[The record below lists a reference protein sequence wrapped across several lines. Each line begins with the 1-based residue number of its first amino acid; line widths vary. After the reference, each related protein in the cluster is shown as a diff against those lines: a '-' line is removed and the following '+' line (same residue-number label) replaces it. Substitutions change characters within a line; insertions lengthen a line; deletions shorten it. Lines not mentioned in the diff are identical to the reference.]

1 MNPKKFYDLLINS
14 FDFVPT
20 QDQIISIRKLTEFL
34 SDDKNGKVFLL
45 KGYAGTGKTSLVKV
59 LIKNL
64 MLKNLNYC
72 LLAPTGRAA
81 KVLSNYTKKN
91 ASTIHRLIYYSKVEK
106 SGAFKSVLKK
116 NKKNR
121 TLFIVDE
128 SSMISDSSN
137 SKDLFNNNSLIK
149 DVLEYVNFENQ
160 SKLIFIGDNAQLPP
174 VNQKNSPALN
184 SNFFLEQHN
193 LEVLEY
199 ELKEVVRQ
207 SKESGILQNA
217 TILRNAISNNK
228 LNFSFKKFDDIIKL
242 NDGFEIQESI
252 ESTFSEYGLDNSI
265 IIVRSNKRAN
275 QYNQQIRKTILSHDH
290 KLTVGDRLMI
300 TKNNYF
306 WTKLDN
312 DIPFLANGDTI
323 EILEIYNFKEIY
335 SFEFAEVK
343 IKLTDYPDAKTF
355 DLILILNSLTS
366 DTPSLTFEQTNKLY
380 QEIQKDYTNIKS
392 NYKKFVKTK
401 ENPFFN
407 ALNVKFSYCI
417 TCHKSQGGQWKI
429 VFIEKPFLKD
439 GIDMDYLRW
448 LYTAVTRAEIKLYLI
463 GF

>member
-1 MNPKKFYDLLINS
+1 MIIFKQNYNFFFFNNIIKKRKIFQYMNPKKFYDLLIKS

-149 DVLEYVNFENQ
+149 DVLEYVNFE
-160 SKLIFIGDNAQLPP
+160 
-174 VNQKNSPALN
+174 
-184 SNFFLEQHN
+184 
-193 LEVLEY
+193 
-199 ELKEVVRQ
+199 
-207 SKESGILQNA
+207 
-217 TILRNAISNNK
+217 
-228 LNFSFKKFDDIIKL
+228 
-242 NDGFEIQESI
+242 
-252 ESTFSEYGLDNSI
+252 
-265 IIVRSNKRAN
+265 
-275 QYNQQIRKTILSHDH
+275 
-290 KLTVGDRLMI
+290 
-300 TKNNYF
+300 
-306 WTKLDN
+306 
-312 DIPFLANGDTI
+312 
-323 EILEIYNFKEIY
+323 
-335 SFEFAEVK
+335 
-343 IKLTDYPDAKTF
+343 
-355 DLILILNSLTS
+355 
-366 DTPSLTFEQTNKLY
+366 
-380 QEIQKDYTNIKS
+380 
-392 NYKKFVKTK
+392 
-401 ENPFFN
+401 
-407 ALNVKFSYCI
+407 
-417 TCHKSQGGQWKI
+417 
-429 VFIEKPFLKD
+429 
-439 GIDMDYLRW
+439 
-448 LYTAVTRAEIKLYLI
+448 
-463 GF
+463 